1 MTAKHESEMSQLY
14 IRRNEINAIRKRAS
28 PARMELRNTREDRE
42 LVAEYDSVVD
52 ELSAA
57 DHTRASLA
65 EEMDKREG
73 WMRQDQE
80 KAEAT
85 PFKNEANRSTEQAK
99 THEAILTDLRAKFE
113 PADAAVNALQERLS
127 EIEDRLLEL

>member
-1 MTAKHESEMSQLY
+1 
-14 IRRNEINAIRKRAS
+14 
-28 PARMELRNTREDRE
+28 MELRNTCEDRE
-42 LVAEYDSVVD
+42 LVAEYDAVVE

-73 WMRQDQE
+73 WMRQGKE

-85 PFKNEANRSTEQAK
+85 PFKNEANHYAEQAA
-99 THEAILTDLRAKFE
+99 THEAILADLQAKYE
-113 PADAAVNALQERLS
+113 PAENTVNALQELLS
-127 EIEDRLLEL
+127 ETEDRLLDP